1 MSAKRK
7 AGLAAALIT
16 GMLAACSDPA
26 GPPAGYTGPDE
37 VGRVVMSFGV
47 DPLRFRRDAWAL
59 DSARID
65 GDTLRLRVTHG
76 GGCARHGY
84 ALIAWNG
91 WLESNPVQVG
101 LLLAHDA
108 RGDACR
114 ALLSPEL
121 RFDLEPLRAAWLAD
135 YHGEH
140 GTLVLRFSDP
150 VNPAGP
156 PLGTLT
162 WSF

>member
-1 MSAKRK
+1 MSARRN

-16 GMLAACSDPA
+16 GLAAGCGDPA
-26 GPPAGYTGPDE
+26 GPQADYTGPAD
-37 VGRVVMSFGV
+37 VGRILMSFGT
-47 DPLRFRRDAWAL
+47 DPLRFRRDAWVL
-59 DSARID
+59 DTARID
-65 GDTLRLRVTHG
+65 GDTLHLRVTHG

-101 LLLAHDA
+101 VLLAHDA
-108 RGDACR
+108 RGDACE
-114 ALLSPEL
+114 ALLFPDL
-121 RFDLEPLRAAWLAD
+121 RFDLEPLRSAWLRD
-135 YHGEH
+135 YGGEH
-140 GTLVLRFSDP
+140 GTLVLRFTDP
-150 VNPAGP
+150 LNPAGP